1 MKKLVI
7 LFTLILF
14 IISCGDKTREEI
26 TERYPNGDK
35 LLLVKYKGEGGD
47 EIVVERIGYSR
58 LKNGIWKSSDS
69 TGLYIDGKKDGKWTW
84 YNKDGSVKEVVE
96 YPTQRI

>member
-1 MKKLVI
+1 LW
-7 LFTLILF
+7 
-14 IISCGDKTREEI
+14 E
-26 TERYPNGDK
+26 N
-35 LLLVKYKGEGGD
+35 
-47 EIVVERIGYSR
+47 YSDG

-96 YPTQRI
+96 YRTQMI